1 MNENNRVHACDLPIA
16 KLAPRSGR
24 KVGKKQQE
32 RLEASLRAVGLLQ
45 PLVVSEHGDRY
56 DILDGHLRHG
66 ILQDL
71 GVTTIPCLVFKEMH
85 QS

>member
-1 MNENNRVHACDLPIA
+1 MNENKRVDACDLPIA
-16 KLAPRSGR
+16 KLVPRSGR
-24 KVGKKQQE
+24 KVGKKQRE
-32 RLEASLRAVGLLQ
+32 RMAASLQAVGLLQ

-56 DILDGHLRHG
+56 DILDGHLRRD

-71 GVTTIPCLVFKEMH
+71 GVTTIPCLVLKEMH